1 MSAAEEALSRFDT
14 ARNKAADRD
23 RRMRAVQLVRT
34 GRADYVFRGL
44 FPSDWPAPVISNA
57 IDIAAQDT
65 AEAVG
70 VVPTLAAF
78 GDSVLNES
86 TRSRADKL
94 TKVINAYAW
103 ESNLGTQMVTAADY
117 LVSYGFAVLRVEPN
131 WEDNRPHIHVDSPMG
146 CYVERDRFNKVT
158 GYFQTWRRYASDL
171 AALFPEHEARL
182 FKRDSWQQTDRELTL
197 IRTYDR
203 DGHCMLLVEQ
213 EPGLVL
219 ESYAHPLGRIPVAIA
234 QRPTLDGQARGQYDD
249 ALWVWAARAKLALL
263 SLEATQKAVEAPIAV
278 PNDVQ
283 EFALGPDALIRSAS
297 PERIRRV
304 GLELPNSAMIAD
316 RTLDDEVRAAAR
328 FPEVRSGNTDASVVT
343 GKGVQAL
350 MGGFDSRIKSFQAVL
365 GDALSS
371 SLSMALEL
379 DDKVWPNT
387 PRELKGSANGS
398 PYTVKYTPA
407 KDIRGEYGVSHEY
420 GMLAGLDPNRA
431 LVWGL
436 QALGAGLL
444 SKSFLRRNLPMS
456 LDVTEEEQT
465 MDVEN
470 LRTSLMTSIQAY
482 AQAIPEM
489 AANGADASEPV
500 RVIAGMIDARRKGMP
515 VEKAASELFAS
526 PQEQPAADAPEGM
539 PGSPGA
545 APLEQPPGGGGVD
558 IPQQATPGMAQ
569 LLAQLSGSGRADT
582 SVRTVRQT
590 ALPV

>member
-1 MSAAEEALSRFDT
+1 MSASQTLERFKDL
-14 ARNKAADRD
+14 RSKNSKRD
-23 RRMRAVQLVRT
+23 QRMFAVNAVRT
-34 GRADYVFRGL
+34 GRAGEVFRGM
-44 FPSDWPAPVISNA
+44 FPEDWPAPVISNA

-86 TRSRADKL
+86 GRTRADKL

-103 ESNLGTQMVTAADY
+103 ESNLGTQLVTAADY

-131 WEDNRPHIHVDSPMG
+131 YDDTRPHIHVDSPIG
-146 CYVERDRFNKVT
+146 SYIERDRFNRVT
-158 GYFQTWRRYASDL
+158 SYFQSWSKPASEL
-171 AALFPEHEARL
+171 AALFPEHTNRL
-182 FKRDSWQQTDRELTL
+182 YGKDWSGRRSDRTLTL
-197 IRTYDR
+197 IRSYDK
-203 DGHCMLLVEQ
+203 DGYCMLLVEQ

-219 ESYAHPLGRIPVAIA
+219 EAFTHPLGRIPVAVA
-234 QRPTLDGQARGQYDD
+234 QRSTIDGQARGQYDD

-263 SLEATQKAVEAPIAV
+263 SLEATQKAVEAPIAI

-283 EFALGPDALIRSAS
+283 EFALGPDALIRTSS

-304 GLELPNSAMIAD
+304 GLELPNSALIAD
-316 RTLDDEVRAAAR
+316 RTLEGEVLAAAR
-328 FPEVRSGNTDASVVT
+328 FPEVRSGNVDASVVT

-350 MGGFDSRIKSFQAVL
+350 MGGFDSRIKSFQATL
-365 GDALSS
+365 GDAVAS
-371 SLSMALEL
+371 SLSMCLEL
-379 DDKVWPNT
+379 DEVLWPRT
-387 PRELKGSANGS
+387 PRSLKGSANGS
-398 PYTVKYTPA
+398 PYTVKYTPDR
-407 KDIRGEYGVSHEY
+407 DIRGDFGVSYEYGL
-420 GMLAGLDPNRA
+420 LAGLDPNRA

-444 SKSFLRRNLPMS
+444 SKSFLRRNLPMT

-470 LRTSLMTSIQAY
+470 LRGSLMASIQAY

-500 RVIAGMIDARRKGMP
+500 RLIAGMIDARRKGTP
-515 VEKAASELFAS
+515 VEKAAEKLFAPP
-526 PQEQPAADAPEGM
+526 PQTPAAET
-539 PGSPGA
+539 PGVPPGPPGTEPTQA
-545 APLEQPPGGGGVD
+545 PGGGGVD
-558 IPQQATPGMAQ
+558 IPQPATPGMAQ

-590 ALPV
+590 PLPV

>member
-1 MSAAEEALSRFDT
+1 MSAGEMLDRFKLARSKSSARDSR
-14 ARNKAADRD
+14 
-23 RRMRAVQLVRT
+23 MHAVSLVRT
-34 GRADYVFRGL
+34 GRAAHVFRGL
-44 FPSDWPAPVISNA
+44 FPEDWPAPVISNA

-70 VVPTLAAF
+70 VVPTLQAF

-86 TRSRADKL
+86 QRSRADKL

-103 ESNLGTQMVTAADY
+103 ESSLGSQMVTAADY
-117 LVSYGFAVLRVEPN
+117 LVSYGFAVLRVEAN
-131 WEDNRPHIHVDSPMG
+131 YDGERPHIHVDDPIG
-146 CYVERDRFNKVT
+146 AYVERDRFNKVT
-158 GYFQTWRRYASDL
+158 TYFQSWRRKASDL
-171 AALFPEHEARL
+171 AALFPEHANRL
-182 FKRDSWQQTDRELTL
+182 HTPQAWNQSADRDLTL
-197 IRTYDR
+197 IRTYDKH
-203 DGHCMLLVEQ
+203 GNCLLLVEQ

-219 ESYAHPLGRIPVAIA
+219 ESYQHPLGRIPVAIA
-234 QRPTLDGQARGQYDD
+234 QRPTLDGEARGQYDD

-283 EFALGPDALIRSAS
+283 EFALGPDALIRTAS

-316 RTLDDEVRAAAR
+316 RTLDEEVRSAAR
-328 FPEVRSGNTDASVVT
+328 FPEVRSGNIDSSIVT

-365 GDALSS
+365 GDAVAS
-371 SLSMALEL
+371 SLSMALEV
-379 DDKVWPNT
+379 DEKVWPNT
-387 PRELKGSANGS
+387 PRTLSGAANGS
-398 PYTVKYTPA
+398 PYTVKYTPS
-407 KDIRGEYGVSHEY
+407 KDIRGEYGVSYEY

-436 QALGAGLL
+436 QALSAGLL

-470 LRTSLMTSIQAY
+470 LRQSLMTSIQAY
-482 AQAIPEM
+482 ASAIPEM

-500 RVIAGMIDARRKGMP
+500 RVIAGLIDARRKGTP
-515 VEKAASELFAS
+515 VEKAAEKLFAA
-526 PQEQPAADAPEGM
+526 PPEQPAAENPEGL
-539 PGSPGA
+539 PG
-545 APLEQPPGGGGVD
+545 PPGESPQAQTPDGGGVD

-590 ALPV
+590 ALMG